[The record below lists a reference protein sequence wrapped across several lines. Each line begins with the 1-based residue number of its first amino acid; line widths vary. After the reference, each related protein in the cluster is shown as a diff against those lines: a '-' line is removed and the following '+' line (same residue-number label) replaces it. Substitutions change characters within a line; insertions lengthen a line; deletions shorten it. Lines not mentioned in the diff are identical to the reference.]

1 MSMPFYVSPEQV
13 MADKAEFA
21 RKGVARGKSS
31 LVIECDV
38 GILMMA
44 ENLSTLSKIGEI
56 YDRVAFA
63 GVGKFSEFDQLR
75 KIGVRY
81 ADIKGYAYSRDDVR
95 GRALAN
101 AYSQAVGDAFTQQ
114 LKPLEVEVV
123 VAEVGDSTLA
133 GHEKNA
139 IYRIQYDATSIQGVA
154 VYSVISF
161 VAASITLVSMV
172 VVMFRIDLELAL
184 VSMSVLPLLFGF
196 SRAYAKRMKPRYKHV
211 KDLESSALGVVQEI
225 LTGFRVVKAFGREQH
240 EQQRAEQEP
249 VDDERQHADPVEQ
262 PPI

>member
-56 YDRVAFA
+56 YDRVGFA

-75 KIGVRY
+75 KVGVRY
-81 ADIKGYAYSRDDVR
+81 ADTRGYAYSRDDVR
-95 GRALAN
+95 AKALAN
-101 AYSQAVGDAFTQQ
+101 AYSQVIGEVFTREM
-114 LKPLEVEVV
+114 KPLEVEIV
-123 VAEVGDSTLA
+123 VAEVGDPRFV

-139 IYRIQYDATSIQGVA
+139 IYRVRYDGSINDEQGFC
-154 VYSVISF
+154 VIGGT
-161 VAASITLVSMV
+161 A
-172 VVMFRIDLELAL
+172 DQ
-184 VSMSVLPLLFGF
+184 
-196 SRAYAKRMKPRYKHV
+196 
-211 KDLESSALGVVQEI
+211 LESHLQSSYHEGMSLAEAVRAGRDVLG
-225 LTGFRVVKAFGREQH
+225 
-240 EQQRAEQEP
+240 RAENGDPNLATGNLE
-249 VDDERQHADPVEQ
+249 VCLLERDREGRRFRRLGQGEVASLLG
-262 PPI
+262 